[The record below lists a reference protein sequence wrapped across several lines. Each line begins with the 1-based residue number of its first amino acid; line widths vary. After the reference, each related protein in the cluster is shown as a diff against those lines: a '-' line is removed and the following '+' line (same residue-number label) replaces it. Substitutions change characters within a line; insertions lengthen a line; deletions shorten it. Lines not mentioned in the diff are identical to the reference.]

1 MSFHVFPRIW
11 GGRKLIGSWARLNRG
26 GPTYPN
32 GVMIT
37 FFFNSCPKDVAHWLE
52 FLWELLKVV
61 VCLAL
66 QCCSQPRWRVYW
78 CFVCFHCS
86 IAIRSNPDV
95 IHICDLLHKNCSASH
110 RCSWHIVLGSGP
122 AAISRYT
129 HCSKVPTL
137 LDTLTRTWIPLFP
150 MYPVAGRYP
159 RTCFPCLGK

>member
-1 MSFHVFPRIW
+1 MIVEATIVILWICIILITYYCILLQYISMSFHVFPRIW
-11 GGRKLIGSWARLNRG
+11 GGRKLIRSWAPRLNRG

-32 GVMIT
+32 GTIT

-78 CFVCFHCS
+78 CFVCFHCL

-95 IHICDLLHKNCSASH
+95 IHICDLLCTQKLFCFASLFMAYCSGVWSSCNFKIH
-110 RCSWHIVLGSGP
+110 
-122 AAISRYT
+122 
-129 HCSKVPTL
+129 
-137 LDTLTRTWIPLFP
+137 PLQ
-150 MYPVAGRYP
+150 
-159 RTCFPCLGK
+159 